1 MIRRRFILPCALIES
16 GEFSDKPG
24 TCGTDCLQMENTFY
38 PTAAQFNGVH
48 WAELVATVASD
59 TSSLIYAV
67 AFASGVDG
75 TRLYRTAIIT
85 F

>member
-1 MIRRRFILPCALIES
+1 MVRRRSILPCALIES

-24 TCGTDCLQMENTFY
+24 TGGTDCLQMEKTLY
-38 PTAAQFNGVH
+38 PTAAQFNGVYG
-48 WAELVATVASD
+48 AEFVATVASD

-75 TRLYRTAIIT
+75 TRLYRTAVIA